1 MRASYFAR
9 RWIVQV
15 SLGFTSQIQLARP
28 SQARPIPQV
37 RTLPCP
43 PPRRATT
50 ENQLNEPP
58 NPARVLLAAHV
69 RLHDVVARSAP
80 ARAIPYSRPLE
91 RRAPRSRQRR
101 RLGGQPEVREDRH
114 HHLALGNV
122 ADDRSVTATIAGQN
136 VQRGGELDA
145 HGSGGVAG
153 DVEAEEILL
162 RVDEGPRGRRSAW
175 TKVRVD
181 EGPRG
186 RRSAWTK
193 VRANSYWWWRRRGC
207 WPRAT
212 RRGPSPIPS
221 SRWRSCPGPR
231 RRLRRL

>member
-91 RRAPRSRQRR
+91 RRAPRSRHRR

-114 HHLALGNV
+114 DHLALGNV

-136 VQRGGELDA
+136 VHPIDSSEHLRPPQPRTPRP
-145 HGSGGVAG
+145 HGAVPPARSRAARRSVLAR
-153 DVEAEEILL
+153 AATLA
-162 RVDEGPRGRRSAW
+162 RRPFHARSPRRCVVGRR
-175 TKVRVD
+175 
-181 EGPRG
+181 
-186 RRSAWTK
+186 RRPFLFLLLGA
-193 VRANSYWWWRRRGC
+193 R
-207 WPRAT
+207 
-212 RRGPSPIPS
+212 
-221 SRWRSCPGPR
+221 
-231 RRLRRL
+231 